1 MSEIKPPDLERFIGI
16 EVYKSK
22 TDGIGGRI
30 KQIPED
36 FIVEEINP
44 EGKILEVGKFEDL
57 ASEQISGEYTHFT
70 LQKRNWDNILAIKE
84 ISKRLGIS
92 YKRFGFAGTKD
103 KRALTTQRVSVW
115 NVSEENLK
123 KVNISDITIGNFGY
137 MDDGV
142 NLGDLWG
149 NRFTIT
155 IRNLELEREILEE
168 RIKAII
174 QELASGVPN
183 FFGVQR
189 FGTTRPIT
197 HLVGKE
203 ILKGKFEN
211 AVIIYLAKGF
221 EEESKETREA
231 REFIGKTHDF
241 KEGLKIFPKYLS
253 YELAIMNHLVKKPT
267 DFVGALRKLP
277 KKLRW
282 MFVHA
287 YQGFIFNKALSEYI
301 SQGIIVEKLPL
312 VGYETGIDEITKE
325 ILDDEKITME
335 DFKISAMPELSS
347 KGIYRD
353 CFAEAR
359 DFNTKLKESRSY
371 DFALQNHIKIMDIM
385 DDELNPEKKKIIL
398 QFSLSKGNYATTVI
412 REFMKNKYW

>member
-1 MSEIKPPDLERFIGI
+1 MSEIKPPELERFIGI

-44 EGKILEVGKFEDL
+44 EGNILEIGKSGNFTR
-57 ASEQISGEYTHFT
+57 EQISGEYLHFT

-103 KRALTTQRVSVW
+103 KRALTTQRVSVRD
-115 NVSEENLK
+115 VSGENLK
-123 KVNISDITIGNFGY
+123 KVNINDITIGNFEYGNE
-137 MDDGV
+137 GI

-149 NRFTIT
+149 NRFAIT
-155 IRNLELEREILEE
+155 IRDLKCDREILEV
-168 RIKAII
+168 RIKAIMGEI
-174 QELASGVPN
+174 ASGVPN

-203 ILKGKFEN
+203 ILGGNFEN
-211 AVIIYLAKGF
+211 AVMIYLIKNF
-221 EEESKETREA
+221 EEETEETRKA
-231 REFIGKTHDF
+231 REFLRETNDF

-253 YELAIMNHLVKKPT
+253 YELAILNHLVKKPA

-287 YQGFIFNKALSEYI
+287 YQGFIFNKALSDYI
-301 SQGIIVEKLPL
+301 SRGIIVEKLPL
-312 VGYETGIDEITKE
+312 VGYETGIDEITNE

-353 CFAEAR
+353 CFVEVR
-359 DFNTKLKESRSY
+359 DFEILNIS
-371 DFALQNHIKIMDIM
+371 
-385 DDELNPEKKKIIL
+385 DDELNTGKKKIIL
-398 QFSLSKGNYATTVI
+398 QFSLSKGNYATTVV
-412 REFMKNKYW
+412 REFMKNRYW

>member
-1 MSEIKPPDLERFIGI
+1 MSEIKPPELERFIGI

-44 EGKILEVGKFEDL
+44 EGNILEIGKSGNFTR
-57 ASEQISGEYTHFT
+57 EQISGEYLHFT

-103 KRALTTQRVSVW
+103 KRALTIQRISVRDVSG
-115 NVSEENLK
+115 ENLK
-123 KVNISDITIGNFGY
+123 KVNINDITIGNFEYGNE
-137 MDDGV
+137 GI

-149 NRFTIT
+149 NRFAIT
-155 IRNLELEREILEE
+155 IRDLKCDREILEV
-168 RIKAII
+168 RIKAIMGEI
-174 QELASGVPN
+174 APGVPN

-203 ILKGKFEN
+203 ILGGNFEN
-211 AVIIYLAKGF
+211 AVMIYLIKNF
-221 EEESKETREA
+221 EEETEETRKA
-231 REFIGKTHDF
+231 REFLRETNDF

-253 YELAIMNHLVKKPT
+253 YELAILNHLVKKPT

-287 YQGFIFNKALSEYI
+287 YQGFIFNKALSDYI
-301 SQGIIVEKLPL
+301 SRGIIVEKLPL
-312 VGYETGIDEITKE
+312 VGYETGIDEITNE

-353 CFAEAR
+353 CFVEVR
-359 DFNTKLKESRSY
+359 DF
-371 DFALQNHIKIMDIM
+371 KILNIS
-385 DDELNPEKKKIIL
+385 DDELNTGKKKIIL
-398 QFSLSKGNYATTVI
+398 QFSLSKGNYATTVV
-412 REFMKNKYW
+412 REFMKNRYW

>member
-1 MSEIKPPDLERFIGI
+1 MSEIKPPELERFIGI

-44 EGKILEVGKFEDL
+44 EGNILEIGKSGNFTR
-57 ASEQISGEYTHFT
+57 EQISGEYLHFT

-103 KRALTTQRVSVW
+103 KRALTTQRVSVRD
-115 NVSEENLK
+115 VSGENLK
-123 KVNISDITIGNFGY
+123 KVNINDITLGNFEYGNE
-137 MDDGV
+137 GI

-149 NRFTIT
+149 NRFAIT
-155 IRNLELEREILEE
+155 IRDLKCDREILEV
-168 RIKAII
+168 RIKAIMGEI
-174 QELASGVPN
+174 ASGVPN

-203 ILKGKFEN
+203 ILGGNFEN
-211 AVIIYLAKGF
+211 AVMIYLIKNF
-221 EEESKETREA
+221 EEETEETRKA
-231 REFIGKTHDF
+231 REFLRETNDF

-253 YELAIMNHLVKKPT
+253 YELAILNHLVKKPT

-287 YQGFIFNKALSEYI
+287 YQGFIFNKALSDYI
-301 SQGIIVEKLPL
+301 SRGIIVEKLPL
-312 VGYETGIDEITKE
+312 VGYETGIDEITNE

-353 CFAEAR
+353 CFVEVR
-359 DFNTKLKESRSY
+359 DFEILSIDN
-371 DFALQNHIKIMDIM
+371 
-385 DDELNPEKKKIIL
+385 DELNNGKNKIIIKFL
-398 QFSLSKGNYATTVI
+398 LSKGNYATTVV
-412 REFMKNKYW
+412 REFMKNRYW

>member
-1 MSEIKPPDLERFIGI
+1 MSEIKPPELERFIGI

-44 EGKILEVGKFEDL
+44 EGNILEIGKSGNFTR
-57 ASEQISGEYTHFT
+57 EQISGEYLHFT

-103 KRALTTQRVSVW
+103 KRALTTQRVSVRD
-115 NVSEENLK
+115 VSGENLK
-123 KVNISDITIGNFGY
+123 KVNINDITIGNFEYGNE
-137 MDDGV
+137 GI

-149 NRFTIT
+149 NRFAIT
-155 IRNLELEREILEE
+155 IRDLKCDREILEV
-168 RIKAII
+168 RIKAIMGEI
-174 QELASGVPN
+174 ASGVPN

-203 ILKGKFEN
+203 ILGGNFEN
-211 AVIIYLAKGF
+211 AVMIYLIKNF
-221 EEESKETREA
+221 EEETEETRKA
-231 REFIGKTHDF
+231 REFLRETNDF

-253 YELAIMNHLVKKPT
+253 YELAILNHLVKKPA

-301 SQGIIVEKLPL
+301 NRGIIVEKLPL
-312 VGYETGIDEITKE
+312 VGYETGIDEITNE

-353 CFAEAR
+353 CFVEVK
-359 DFNTKLKESRSY
+359 DFNIL
-371 DFALQNHIKIMDIM
+371 DIS
-385 DDELNPEKKKIIL
+385 DDELNTGRNKIKI
-398 QFSLSKGNYATTVI
+398 QFSLSKGNYATTVV
-412 REFMKNKYW
+412 REFMKNRYW